1 MAKND
6 DGLLMILDFIEA
18 NWMAIFTV
26 FLLFIAM
33 MVYNIVNE
41 VEYEKPT
48 YKVQKIAI
56 IEKLTNMF

>member
-26 FLLFIAM
+26 FLLFISFM
-33 MVYNIVNE
+33 IYNVVHEI
-41 VEYEKPT
+41 EYEKPT